1 VNADIA
7 GQIDTAVMN
16 IAERA
21 LKSRAE
27 KLKQQI
33 LYEIA
38 VSNTELQFE
47 GATERYK
54 IKHLSGDYAAAI
66 SISPM
71 MMEGGN
77 VKMQLSIDPDSIN
90 NLSQS
95 ELDFFK
101 KYVLT
106 NALKTMKGGEA

>member
-1 VNADIA
+1 MSATVAE
-7 GQIDTAVMN
+7 QINTAVMN

-54 IKHLSGDYAAAI
+54 IKHLSSNYVDAI
-66 SISPM
+66 DISPM
-71 MMEGGN
+71 MMDGGN
-77 VKMQLSIDPDSIN
+77 VKMQLSIDTDSIN

>member
-1 VNADIA
+1 MNADIA

-54 IKHLSGDYAAAI
+54 IKHLSDDYAAAI
-66 SISPM
+66 DISPM
-71 MMEGGN
+71 TMEGGN
-77 VKMQLSIDPDSIN
+77 VKMQLSIDPDNIN